1 MSIIIQCLASMFAS
15 AFFGELLHQPR
26 KTMLY
31 TSLIGLNG
39 YVVYLLMNKT
49 TMAFFLAAL
58 AVGLLCELTARI
70 MRMATTL
77 FLVSALIPL
86 VPGLGLYRTMMFIAQ
101 NDISMALTT
110 GIETL
115 AGIGAI
121 ALSITISNM
130 IFSNISITI
139 KPRHSL
145 NRKEKQLNAHTHQ
158 Q

>member
-26 KTMLY
+26 KTMVY

-39 YVVYLLMNKT
+39 YVIYLLINKT
-49 TMAFFLAAL
+49 AMAFFIAAL

-101 NDISMALTT
+101 SDYSMALTT

-115 AGIGAI
+115 TGIGAI
-121 ALSITISNM
+121 ALSITISNV
-130 IFSNISITI
+130 IFSNISISLKPQNSLKKKGETI
-139 KPRHSL
+139 
-145 NRKEKQLNAHTHQ
+145 
-158 Q
+158 